1 MKITRSDHMKDRL
14 DHPFYFSTSREI
26 IGLTIQDL
34 EYSPTINAAS
44 IPHRVLPTVGVGR
57 RDTQYPLTNTTLG
70 EIAVRHQMDVVSRSV
85 FQLLGSIS
93 HYAFEMICID
103 ILEKAYSG
111 NGIQTPRT
119 NDGGIDGV
127 IFCKSPYQQTYLIQA
142 KQYTNPVGLSEI
154 DDFIVDAEIWNEEH
168 SDEAELIFVALNG
181 YTQNARD
188 RADEHGVCLFSG
200 EELAEL
206 ALKFDIGIKPVSFPL
221 LDRDY
226 WRDLSNVN

>member
-1 MKITRSDHMKDRL
+1 MKT
-14 DHPFYFSTSREI
+14 
-26 IGLTIQDL
+26 
-34 EYSPTINAAS
+34 
-44 IPHRVLPTVGVGR
+44 
-57 RDTQYPLTNTTLG
+57 
-70 EIAVRHQMDVVSRSV
+70 
-85 FQLLGSIS
+85 
-93 HYAFEMICID
+93 
-103 ILEKAYSG
+103 
-111 NGIQTPRT
+111 
-119 NDGGIDGV
+119 
-127 IFCKSPYQQTYLIQA
+127 
-142 KQYTNPVGLSEI
+142 
-154 DDFIVDAEIWNEEH
+154 